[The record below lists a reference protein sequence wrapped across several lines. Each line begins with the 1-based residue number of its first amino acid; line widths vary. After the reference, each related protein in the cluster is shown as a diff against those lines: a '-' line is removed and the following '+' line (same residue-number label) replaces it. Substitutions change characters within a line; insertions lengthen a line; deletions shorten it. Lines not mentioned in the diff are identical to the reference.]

1 MVHNHLEWRG
11 AGQLLNGDAGML
23 RHVQNFVVNR
33 FNQLP
38 CVKVMAEGH
47 SGIPGVINGDGQ
59 GVAQV
64 PHDVE

>member
-1 MVHNHLEWRG
+1 
-11 AGQLLNGDAGML
+11 ML

-47 SGIPGVINGDGQ
+47 CGVAGAINSDRQ

-64 PHDVE
+64 PHDVK

>member
-1 MVHNHLEWRG
+1 
-11 AGQLLNGDAGML
+11 ML

-47 SGIPGVINGDGQ
+47 CSIPGAINGDRQ

-64 PHDVE
+64 PHDVK

>member
-1 MVHNHLEWRG
+1 
-11 AGQLLNGDAGML
+11 ML

-47 SGIPGVINGDGQ
+47 SGIPGVINGDRQ